1 MGIRM
6 LNRRPGPA
14 RAGVGAVP
22 APSVAAVPVFA
33 AGASTARV
41 PAGPALVLRRG
52 RAGLARALR
61 RLTRPEEPPA
71 WRLWAGLGRSCLT
84 GLLTRHSRGA
94 RTVTVFVVPA
104 GGLTG
109 RPGDPPAR

>member
-6 LNRRPGPA
+6 LKRRPGPA
-14 RAGVGAVP
+14 RAGAGAVP
-22 APSVAAVPVFA
+22 APPVAAVPVFA

-52 RAGLARALR
+52 RTGLARALR
-61 RLTRPEEPPA
+61 ALTRPEEPPA

-84 GLLTRHSRGA
+84 GLLTRRSRGA